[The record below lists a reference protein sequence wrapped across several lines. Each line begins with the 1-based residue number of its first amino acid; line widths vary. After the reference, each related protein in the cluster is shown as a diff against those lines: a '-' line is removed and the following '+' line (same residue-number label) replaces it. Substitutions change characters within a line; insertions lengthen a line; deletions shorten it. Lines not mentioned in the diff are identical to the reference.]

1 MAYGLKACSCHPLKH
16 PFDSWWANLLL
27 LDWYSVDYI
36 WEPLSK
42 IVSSSTRNK
51 IWKIFVLC
59 MVDMFAE
66 KIRKR
71 KHDALGIAFRMISAK
86 GTFFVLP
93 FHRLMFFLPVS
104 GWGSIGVFSVWSTV
118 AISIIEYGIL
128 SEVLRERLGL
138 EVKLSRGWNKNL
150 SLPPKSLFCKA
161 GGGIWNEYV
170 YALRVPLPKWL
181 PGPSLLLK

>member
-1 MAYGLKACSCHPLKH
+1 MRGLL
-16 PFDSWWANLLL
+16 
-27 LDWYSVDYI
+27 YI

-42 IVSSSTRNK
+42 IVSSSSWNK

-71 KHDALGIAFRMISAK
+71 KHDAFGIAFRMISAK
-86 GTFFVLP
+86 GTFFRSSIPSTDV
-93 FHRLMFFLPVS
+93 LPVS

-118 AISIIEYGIL
+118 AISIIGYGIL

-138 EVKLSRGWNKNL
+138 GVKRSRGWNKNL
-150 SLPPKSLFCKA
+150 SLPPKSLFLQSGWWYLERICS
-161 GGGIWNEYV
+161 
-170 YALRVPLPKWL
+170 ALLAVTVSSTSKMTTRP
-181 PGPSLLLK
+181 